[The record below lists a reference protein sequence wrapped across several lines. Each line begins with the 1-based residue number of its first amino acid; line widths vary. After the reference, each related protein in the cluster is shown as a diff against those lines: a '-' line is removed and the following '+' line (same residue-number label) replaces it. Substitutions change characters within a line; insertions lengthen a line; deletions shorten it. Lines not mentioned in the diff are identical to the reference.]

1 MSYRSYYDT
10 LILGAGLGGLVAG
23 TILARSGNKVM
34 ILEEKSHPGGT
45 SSLTH
50 REGCPFVGSPVLLLG
65 LEKDGYCDQ
74 LFSELGLSLAML
86 KRTGSLLKRSDP
98 FLQIVTDLYRLDLQ
112 INRQEQLSEY
122 KREWGEAASAFQ
134 QFYQKVDELDRK
146 VYPFFFKK
154 KVPGPPMPLRQKI
167 AELQQAFRRWSIIRA
182 HSNLDGQNY
191 LLHHKLPADFLNI
204 LGWLN
209 LLWAGERIEH
219 TSALDLLLK
228 QTLLSREVIR
238 PVGGLIKFCEA
249 LAKICLEYR
258 GEIRYQ
264 QGIASIKRQSRKD
277 WVVTLVNGE
286 DIHAGQLIVHYPW
299 NFLKPKAYETV
310 TFFFTIDSEVIP
322 APMSEQL
329 LLCRS
334 WGPSSV
340 SDTPLFIVLSLAE
353 EERTSIEKKRLLM
366 VSSFYPRVS
375 PLHEQDI
382 RQLLHEVIKNLHWL
396 MPFSEGKIQ
405 CLGNDQQDRLR
416 ESKRLEKTLPLFKRL
431 RQIRYPHIE
440 YAYQPFDKGLFVL
453 PDYANNMMMSTTEV
467 RSAAEVANQLLKHR

>member
-10 LILGAGLGGLVAG
+10 VILGAGLGGLVAG
-23 TILARSGNKVM
+23 TILARAGNKVM
-34 ILEEKSHPGGT
+34 ILEEKSCPGGA
-45 SSLTH
+45 SNLFH
-50 REGCPFVGSPVLLLG
+50 REGYTFVASPVLLLG

-74 LFSELGLSLAML
+74 LFSELGLSLTML
-86 KRTGSLLKRSDP
+86 KRSGGLLRRSVP

-112 INRQEQLSEY
+112 VNRQEQLAEY
-122 KREWGEAASAFQ
+122 KREWGEAAATFE
-134 QFYQKVDELDRK
+134 QFYQNVDELNRK

-154 KVPGPPMPLRQKI
+154 KVAGPPMPLRQKVV
-167 AELQQAFRRWSIIRA
+167 ELQQAFKRWLMIRA
-182 HSNLDGQNY
+182 HSNLNGRDY
-191 LLHHKLPADFLNI
+191 LLRYKLPADFVKI
-204 LGWLN
+204 LEWLN
-209 LLWAGERIEH
+209 LSCVGEYLEGA
-219 TSALDLLLK
+219 SALDLLLK

-264 QGIASIKRQSRKD
+264 QGIASIKRRSRKD

-299 NFLKPKAYETV
+299 NFLKPRAYEMV
-310 TFFFTIDSEVIP
+310 TFFFTIDFGVVP

-334 WGPSSV
+334 GEHRSV
-340 SDTPLFIVLSLAE
+340 LNHPLFIVLSLTD
-353 EERTSIEKKRLLM
+353 EERAYIVKKRLLM
-366 VSSFYPRVS
+366 VTSFYPRLS
-375 PLHEQDI
+375 PLHERDI

-405 CLGNDQQDRLR
+405 CLGNDHQDRLR
-416 ESKRLEKTLPLFKRL
+416 ESKRLEKARHLFKRL

-440 YAYQPFDKGLFVL
+440 YAYLPFDKGLFVL
-453 PDYANNMMMSTTEV
+453 PDYANNMMMSTIEV
-467 RSAAEVANQLLKHR
+467 RSAAEVANQLLIRR